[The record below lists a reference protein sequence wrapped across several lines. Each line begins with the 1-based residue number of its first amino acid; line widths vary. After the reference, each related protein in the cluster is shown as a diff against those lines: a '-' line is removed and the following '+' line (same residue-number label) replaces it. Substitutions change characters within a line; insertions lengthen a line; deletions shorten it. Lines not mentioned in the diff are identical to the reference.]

1 MASENEPGTG
11 RKRENGG
18 RRWSSGWLVAAA
30 TVAALVTLGIAALL
44 TNIFERQQE
53 ARDPYYQVVELNDT
67 IVDPA
72 VWGENFPIQYDL
84 YNNTVDMVRTRYG
97 GSEAIPKQPVG
108 LEEAGPGDSVSYSRL
123 EEDPRLREFW
133 AGYSFAED
141 FREERGHAYMFTD
154 QLETRRQVVAQQ
166 PGTCLH
172 CHASVYTVY
181 KEAGDGDLI
190 AGWEKVNQMPYQEA
204 AALAEHPVSCIDCH
218 DPANMQLRVTR
229 PGFIEAVANFMGES
243 LPEDFDVNRDATRAE
258 MRTFVCAQCHVEYY
272 FAGEEKRLT
281 YPWFNGLRA
290 DEALAYYEEIDF
302 ADWTHGISG
311 ARVLKAQHP
320 EFELYSQGIHARS
333 GVACADC
340 HMPYM
345 RVGAQKVS
353 DHWVRSPM
361 LNVDNACQTCHRWS
375 EDELRSRVHAIQ
387 DRTYQLRNIAID
399 ATIEL
404 AKGIQ
409 RAESSG
415 AEDVRL
421 QAARTYQRRAQF
433 LADYIEAENSM
444 GFHADQE
451 AARVLGL
458 SINYARLGTAALFGD
473 ELPEAEPPLLAAPPQ
488 TVVPGTER
496 PGRIFE
502 HRTEASMVRPGALQ
516 PGSGESSPMTGA
528 AAGGGSR
535 R

>member
-1 MASENEPGTG
+1 MANETESGAG
-11 RKRENGG
+11 RKR
-18 RRWSSGWLVAAA
+18 RFSTGWLVAAA
-30 TVAALVTLGIAALL
+30 AVAALVTLGIAALL

-53 ARDPYYQVVELNDT
+53 AEDPFVRVVEITDT
-67 IVDPA
+67 TVDPA
-72 VWGENFPIQYDL
+72 VWGQNFPIHYDL

-108 LEEAGPGDSVSYSRL
+108 LEATEEGETLSYSRL
-123 EEDPRLREFW
+123 VEDPRLREFW
-133 AGYSFAED
+133 AGYAFAED
-141 FREERGHAYMFTD
+141 FREERGHAYMFFD
-154 QLETRRQVVAQQ
+154 QLTTERVQEFNQ

-172 CHASVYTVY
+172 CHASTYTVY
-181 KEAGDGDLI
+181 KKAGDGDLI
-190 AGWEKVNQMPYQEA
+190 EGFTKVNQMPYEEA

-218 DPANMQLRVTR
+218 DPETMQLRVTR
-229 PGFIEAVANFMGES
+229 PGFIEGVANFMGED
-243 LPEDFDVNRDATRAE
+243 LPEDFDINEDATRAE

-272 FAGEEKRLT
+272 FKGEEKRLT
-281 YPWFNGLRA
+281 YPWHKGLRA
-290 DEALAYYEEIDF
+290 DEALAYYEEQDF
-302 ADWTHGISG
+302 ADWTHEISG

-320 EFELYSQGIHARS
+320 EFELFSQGVHAQS

-375 EDELRSRVHAIQ
+375 EEELRTRVHNIQ

-399 ATIEL
+399 ATL
-404 AKGIQ
+404 ALTKGIA
-409 RAESSG
+409 RAMDNG
-415 AEDVRL
+415 AEDQRIE
-421 QAARTYQRRAQF
+421 AARTYQRRAQF

-458 SINYARLGTAALFGD
+458 AINYARLGTEALWGD
-473 ELPEAEPPLLAAPPQ
+473 RLPDPAPPLLPAPPQ
-488 TVVPGTER
+488 TVVPGDGRGEIFKRRIDPGSER
-496 PGRIFE
+496 PGVLKPERGVPG
-502 HRTEASMVRPGALQ
+502 EAVVGTAT
-516 PGSGESSPMTGA
+516 GSPDG
-528 AAGGGSR
+528 
-535 R
+535 

>member
-1 MASENEPGTG
+1 MAEDSGVEPGRD
-11 RKRENGG
+11 RKS
-18 RRWSSGWLVAAA
+18 RWSTGWLAAIA
-30 TVAALVTLGIAALL
+30 AIAALVTLGIAALL

-53 ARDPYYQVVELNDT
+53 AEDPFVRVVELTDT
-67 IVDPA
+67 TVDPA
-72 VWGENFPIQYDL
+72 IWGQNFPIQYDL

-108 LEEAGPGDSVSYSRL
+108 LESDADGMGLSYSRL

-133 AGYSFAED
+133 AGYAFAED
-141 FREERGHAYMFTD
+141 FREERGHAYMFLD
-154 QLETRRQVVAQQ
+154 QLSTERVREFNQ

-172 CHASVYTVY
+172 CHASTYTVY
-181 KEAGDGDLI
+181 KKAGDGDLI
-190 AGWEKVNQMPYQEA
+190 AGFTKVNQMPYEEA

-218 DPANMQLRVTR
+218 DPETMALRVTR
-229 PGFIEAVANFMGES
+229 PGFIEGVQHFMGED
-243 LPEDFDVNRDATRAE
+243 LPEDFDINEDATRAE

-272 FAGEEKRLT
+272 FKGDEKRLT
-281 YPWFNGLRA
+281 YPWHKGLRA
-290 DEALAYYEEIDF
+290 DEALAYYEEQEF
-302 ADWTHGISG
+302 ADWTHAISG
-311 ARVLKAQHP
+311 APVLKAQHP
-320 EFELYSQGIHARS
+320 EFELYSQGVHARS

-375 EDELRSRVHAIQ
+375 EDELRTRVHNIQ

-399 ATIEL
+399 ATLEL
-404 AKGIQ
+404 TKGIA
-409 RAESSG
+409 RAKENG
-415 AEDVRL
+415 AEDARI
-421 QAARTYQRRAQF
+421 QAAQTYQRRAQF

-458 SINYARLGTAALFGD
+458 SINYARLGTEALWGD
-473 ELPEAEPPLLAAPPQ
+473 RLPEAAPPLLPSPPQ
-488 TVVPGTER
+488 TVVPGQEERGAIFQQRTDPDLRR
-496 PGRIFE
+496 PGVLKPE
-502 HRTEASMVRPGALQ
+502 PEVEE
-516 PGSGESSPMTGA
+516 GEVTDGEE
-528 AAGGGSR
+528 
-535 R
+535 

>member
-1 MASENEPGTG
+1 MADEQGPETASESSDRT
-11 RKRENGG
+11 
-18 RRWSSGWLVAAA
+18 RRWGAGALIAAAVVAA
-30 TVAALVTLGIAALL
+30 VVTLGTAALL

-53 ARDPYYQVVELNDT
+53 AREPFYRVVELDDT

-72 VWGENFPIQYDL
+72 VWGQNFPIQYDR
-84 YNNTVDMVRTRYG
+84 YRMTVDMVRTRYG
-97 GSEAIPKQPVG
+97 GSEAVPKQPVG
-108 LEEAGPGDSVSYSRL
+108 LEEGGAGQPMSYSRL
-123 EEDPRLREFW
+123 VEDPRLREFW
-133 AGYSFAED
+133 AGYAFAED
-141 FREERGHAYMFTD
+141 FREERGHAYMFID
-154 QLETRRQVVAQQ
+154 QILTRRQDVVQQ

-190 AGWEKVNQMPYQEA
+190 EGFTRVNQMPYQEA

-218 DPANMQLRVTR
+218 DPENMQLRVTR
-229 PGFIEAVANFMGES
+229 PGFIEGVESFMGEE
-243 LPEDFDVNRDATRAE
+243 LPDDFDINEDATRAE

-281 YPWFNGLRA
+281 YPWAKGLRA

-302 ADWTHGISG
+302 ADWTHEISG

-320 EFELYSQGIHARS
+320 EFELFSQGIHAQN
-333 GVACADC
+333 GVTCSDC

-345 RVGAQKVS
+345 RVGAMKVS

-361 LNVDNACQTCHRWS
+361 LNVDNACQTCHTSS
-375 EDELRSRVHAIQ
+375 EDELRGRVHTIQ

-399 ATIEL
+399 ATIQL
-404 AKGIQ
+404 AKGIRRGQERGLEEQ
-409 RAESSG
+409 RI
-415 AEDVRL
+415 
-421 QAARTYQRRAQF
+421 QAARSYQRRAQF

-458 SINYARLGTAALFGD
+458 SINYARLGTAALWD
-473 ELPEAEPPLLAAPPQ
+473 EALPPADPPLLPAPPQ
-488 TVVPGTER
+488 TVVPGRER
-496 PGRIFE
+496 GEDIFQRRLDPE
-502 HRTEASMVRPGALQ
+502 LVRPGALE
-516 PGSGESSPMTGA
+516 PEVEAGGAGA
-528 AAGGGSR
+528 AGAGEPPAP
-535 R
+535 

>member
-1 MASENEPGTG
+1 MTRAEGG
-11 RKRENGG
+11 MRAENGT
-18 RRWSSGWLVAAA
+18 RRARAWSSGWLVAAA
-30 TVAALVTLGIAALL
+30 AIAALVTLGVAALL

-53 ARDPYYQVVELNDT
+53 ARAPFHEVVELNDT

-72 VWGENFPIQYDL
+72 VWGRNFPIHYDL
-84 YNNTVDMVRTRYG
+84 YNNTVDMTRTRYG

-108 LEEAGPGDSVSYSRL
+108 LETDEEGRVMSYSRL

-133 AGYSFAED
+133 AGYAFAED
-141 FREERGHAYMFTD
+141 FREERGHAYMFID
-154 QLETRRQVVAQQ
+154 QLATERLDVTQQ

-172 CHASVYTVY
+172 CHASTYMVY
-181 KEAGDGDLI
+181 KKAGDGDLI
-190 AGWEKVNQMPYQEA
+190 EGFTRVNQMPYEEA

-218 DPANMQLRVTR
+218 HPEDMRLRVTR
-229 PGFIEAVANFMGES
+229 PGFIEGVRAFLGDER
-243 LPEDFDVNRDATRAE
+243 PEDFDVNEDATRAE

-281 YPWFNGLRA
+281 YPWANGLRA

-302 ADWTHGISG
+302 ADWTHAISG

-320 EFELYSQGIHARS
+320 EFEMYSQGIHARS

-340 HMPYM
+340 HMPYL

-361 LNVDNACQTCHRWS
+361 LNVSGACQTCHRWS
-375 EDELRSRVHAIQ
+375 EDELRSRVHTIQ

-399 ATIEL
+399 ATLSL
-404 AKGIQ
+404 ARGIA
-409 RAESSG
+409 RAEEAG
-415 AEDVRL
+415 ADPRRL
-421 QAARTYQRRAQF
+421 QAARAQQRRAQF
-433 LADYIEAENSM
+433 LADYVEAENSM

-458 SINYARLGTAALFGD
+458 SINYARLGTEALFSD
-473 ELPEAEPPLLAAPPQ
+473 EPPAAASALLPPPPQ
-488 TVVPGTER
+488 TVVPGEGR
-496 PGRIFE
+496 PGRVFHQRMNAE
-502 HRTEASMVRPGALQ
+502 LDRPG
-516 PGSGESSPMTGA
+516 P
-528 AAGGGSR
+528 
-535 R
+535 

>member
-1 MASENEPGTG
+1 MAEESGVEPGRD
-11 RKRENGG
+11 RKS
-18 RRWSSGWLVAAA
+18 RWSTGWLVAIAA
-30 TVAALVTLGIAALL
+30 IAALATLGIAALL
-44 TNIFERQQE
+44 TNIFERRQE
-53 ARDPYYQVVELNDT
+53 ARDPFVRVVELTDT
-67 IVDPA
+67 TVDPA
-72 VWGENFPIQYDL
+72 VWGQNFPIQYDL
-84 YNNTVDMVRTRYG
+84 YNNAVDMVRTRYG

-108 LEEAGPGDSVSYSRL
+108 LTEAVPGAGGMSYSRL

-133 AGYSFAED
+133 AGYAFAED
-141 FREERGHAYMFTD
+141 FREERGHAYMFID
-154 QLETRRQVVAQQ
+154 QILTRRQEVARQ

-172 CHASVYTVY
+172 CHASMYTVY
-181 KEAGDGDLI
+181 KKAGDGDLI
-190 AGWEKVNQMPYQEA
+190 EGFTKVNQLPYDSA

-218 DPANMQLRVTR
+218 DPETMALRVTR
-229 PGFIEAVANFMGES
+229 PGFIEGVQNFMGED
-243 LPEDFDVNRDATRAE
+243 LPEGFDINEDATRAE

-281 YPWFNGLRA
+281 YPWHDGLRA

-302 ADWTHGISG
+302 ADWTHAISG

-320 EFELYSQGIHARS
+320 EFEMYLQGVHARS

-345 RVGAQKVS
+345 RMGARKVS

-399 ATIEL
+399 ATIQL
-404 AKGIQ
+404 AKGIH
-409 RAESSG
+409 RAQQNG
-415 AEDVRL
+415 AGDARI

-433 LADYIEAENSM
+433 LADYVEAENSM

-451 AARVLGL
+451 AVRVLGL
-458 SINYARLGTAALFGD
+458 SINYARLGTVALFGD
-473 ELPEAEPPLLAAPPQ
+473 ELPPTDPPLLPSPPQ
-488 TVVPGTER
+488 TVVPGTGER
-496 PGRIFE
+496 GAIFE
-502 HRTEASMVRPGALQ
+502 QRMDPALDRPDAIE
-516 PGSGESSPMTGA
+516 PGSGVGEAVP
-528 AAGGGSR
+528 AGR
-535 R
+535 